1 LINNFIVNIKKY
13 IYLISTL
20 FILLLILTYKLS
32 GEVYLM
38 KKEALELAFP
48 DADKIDK
55 KSVFLNDNQIN
66 KLQKLSKSKI
76 NSRVILFHIGKKG
89 DEILGYAVVDTHIV
103 RSKSQTILVVLNPEG
118 KLKYVEILA
127 FFEPPED
134 KPTPVWLDLFKGK
147 GGNDNIRVG
156 YDLPNISGATISSNK
171 TAEAIRKVITI
182 FNYFIKGNIKD

>member
-1 LINNFIVNIKKY
+1 MINNFIVNIKKY

-127 FFEPPED
+127 FFEPPEY